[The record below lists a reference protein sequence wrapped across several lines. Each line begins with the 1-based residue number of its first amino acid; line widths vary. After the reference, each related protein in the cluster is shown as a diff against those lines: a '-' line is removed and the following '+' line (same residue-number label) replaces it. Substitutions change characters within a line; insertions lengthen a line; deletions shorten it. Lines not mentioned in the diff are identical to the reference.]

1 MPRKRMPAKVAEMT
15 GDTIKHPERHKGRA
29 APPVT
34 PLGRAPA
41 RLSKDERAEWE
52 AFRADM
58 PWLCRSDR
66 HVVEIAA
73 RMSVRIREKDCP
85 LGIFA
90 QLRLCLSSMGATP
103 TDRSRVKWAEDES
116 YDPASEFIN

>member
-1 MPRKRMPAKVAEMT
+1 MPRKRVPAEVAEMT

-29 APPVT
+29 TPPVT

-41 RLSKDERAEWE
+41 RLCKAERAEWE